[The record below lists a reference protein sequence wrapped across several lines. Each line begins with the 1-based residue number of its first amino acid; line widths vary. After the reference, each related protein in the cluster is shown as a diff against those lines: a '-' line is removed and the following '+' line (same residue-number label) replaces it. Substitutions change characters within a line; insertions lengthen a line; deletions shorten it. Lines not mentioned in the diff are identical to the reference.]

1 MMLDCMISELTC
13 KEDLLDFFDKLEKI
27 TGKHN
32 LASTINELR
41 QGAYDAY
48 AYVIQDMTKTRN
60 GLENGLVR
68 GLSQTLWKAS
78 YSIVLLF

>member
-27 TGKHN
+27 TGEHN

-48 AYVIQDMTKTRN
+48 AYVIHVIFN
-60 GLENGLVR
+60 SNNE
-68 GLSQTLWKAS
+68 SSAS
-78 YSIVLLF
+78 IPAYVL